1 MAGRR
6 VAVVFAVVAVGA
18 IGAGGGA
25 VAGVMTRAEPV
36 IQGVATPVAAPTT
49 VSTPPPPLMVSADP
63 PIPVALEKPRRWR
76 SIHAPILT
84 KGQETLRVDVP
95 YEWTESLRIRVNPP
109 EGRFRLYRDYR
120 DYDLRVQAKPEMTSP
135 ARTRDERADQL
146 QHNGTTGLRVISK
159 DSGSVESRI
168 DGTTRRYEELFY
180 SYVDVNQH
188 RRFVRLRWTDGLELA
203 VTGRA
208 RDIEALAVVLDRAT
222 RTAELVPG
230 TKTDKPS

>member
-1 MAGRR
+1 M
-6 VAVVFAVVAVGA
+6 VVAVVAVGA

-25 VAGVMTRAEPV
+25 VAGLMTRAEPV
-36 IQGVATPVAAPTT
+36 IRGVATPVAAPTT
-49 VSTPPPPLMVSADP
+49 VSTSTPPPVVIDDAA
-63 PIPVALEKPRRWR
+63 IPVALEKPRRWR
-76 SIHAPILT
+76 SIQAPILT

-95 YEWTESLRIRVNPP
+95 NGWTESLRTRITPP
-109 EGRFRLYRDYR
+109 EGRFRLYRDFR
-120 DYDLRVQAKPEMTSP
+120 DYDLRVKAMPDMTSV

-180 SYVDVNQH
+180 SYVDVNHH